1 MQDPSQLVELVP
13 MMPGTATP
21 VLVHALDGFV
31 DAGGGVR
38 LVREHLLATYEST
51 LVATFDVDQL
61 LDYRSRRPI
70 MTFDRDHW
78 ESYALPALQIRA
90 LRDAGGQTFL
100 LLTGPEPDVQWE
112 RFTGAVDFVARRMG
126 VRLTIGLDSI
136 PMAVPHTRP
145 SSVTAHGSRPE
156 LVVDYTP
163 WLQRAQVPASVG
175 HLLEFR
181 LATPERDT
189 MGFAA
194 HVPHYLANTE
204 FPEAAALLL
213 DCLAQASGLALPSAS
228 LHEAATVV
236 RSQVDAEVAGSD
248 DAMAM
253 VSNLEQQYDA
263 YVRERDDLLSDEAAL
278 PSADELG
285 AELERFLAD
294 QARRS
299 DGRGDTSE
307 G

>member
-1 MQDPSQLVELVP
+1 MQDPSQLVELEASLP
-13 MMPGTATP
+13 ETDTA

-38 LVREHLLATYEST
+38 MSREHLLRTYDST

-70 MTFDRDHW
+70 MNFDRDHW
-78 ESYALPALQIRA
+78 ESYDTPALQIRS
-90 LRDAGGQTFL
+90 LRDDVGKGFL
-100 LLTGPEPDVQWE
+100 LMTGPEPDVQWE
-112 RFTGAVDFVARRMG
+112 RFARAVELVVDRLG
-126 VRLTIGLDSI
+126 VRLTMGLDSI

-156 LVVDYTP
+156 LVTDYSP
-163 WLQRAQVPASVG
+163 WLQRARVPASVG
-175 HLLEFR
+175 HLIEYR
-181 LATPERDT
+181 LAGPARDT

-204 FPEAAALLL
+204 FPEAAALLVE
-213 DCLAQASGLALPSAS
+213 CVAQSGGLS
-228 LHEAATVV
+228 LSSKGLRDAAAVV
-236 RSQVDAEVAGSD
+236 HTQVDAEVAGSE

-299 DGRGDTSE
+299 DGGDV
-307 G
+307 